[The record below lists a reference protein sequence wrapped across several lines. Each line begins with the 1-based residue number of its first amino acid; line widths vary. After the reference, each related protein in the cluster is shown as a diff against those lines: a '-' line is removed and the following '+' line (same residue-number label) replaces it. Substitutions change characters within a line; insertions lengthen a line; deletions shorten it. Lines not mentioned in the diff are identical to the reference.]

1 MNNRSPSTAALP
13 GRTILVADDD
23 HAMRYVLE
31 QALGRAGYRVYS
43 FANGKALL
51 DFASETPADLV
62 ITDIVMPSGSGLDL
76 LQTLHTR
83 QPELPVIVMTAQSTL
98 SHAVQAFERGA
109 FEYLAKPFDIR
120 RMIDLVAQAMERQQA
135 SRPRPATSNEFSRFG
150 GFVGLSQAM
159 QELFR
164 TIGRLA
170 NSEMTVLIHGES
182 GTGKELVARAVHDHS
197 PRRQG
202 PFTAIN
208 MAAIPANLIESE
220 LFGHEKGAFTGAVA
234 RHHGHFERAKGGTL
248 FLDEIGDMPMQ
259 AQTRLLR
266 VLQGGSFT
274 RVGGTETL
282 KADVRIVAATH
293 QNLPSAIVEG
303 RFREDLFYRLNVV
316 PLYVPSLRSRREDIP
331 LLVDY
336 FLARAAQKLGLPLKR
351 MSQESLAELMA
362 YDWPGNVRE
371 LENLIHRLMVL
382 TPQEIIQREHL
393 NLPRVG
399 KMPGA
404 YEVVRDATLS
414 RVESDVAEE
423 VSPENNLLR
432 FLDQFFTSPSW
443 KNCDNLYDQVVN
455 RIEKSLF
462 DRVLLET
469 SGNRVMAARLLG
481 INRNTLRK
489 KIQDLDVNVKR

>member
-1 MNNRSPSTAALP
+1 MTNTPQ
-13 GRTILVADDD
+13 TILVADDD

-31 QALGRAGYRVYS
+31 QALGRQGYRVRS
-43 FANGKALL
+43 FASGKGLL
-51 DFASETPADLV
+51 DAVAEEPVKLV
-62 ITDIVMPSGSGLDL
+62 ITDIVMPTGSGLDL
-76 LQTLHTR
+76 LQTLHAR
-83 QPELPVIVMTAQSTL
+83 HPELPVIVMTAQSTL
-98 SHAVQAFERGA
+98 NHAVQAFERGA

-120 RMIDLVAQAMERQQA
+120 RMIELVAQALERTQPA
-135 SRPRPATSNEFSRFG
+135 RARPTATEFSRFG

-164 TIGRLA
+164 AIGRLS

-202 PFTAIN
+202 PFAAIN

-220 LFGHEKGAFTGAVA
+220 LFGHEKGAFTGAFA

-266 VLQGGSFT
+266 VLQGGAFT

-282 KADVRIVAATH
+282 HTDVRIVAATH
-293 QNLPSAIVEG
+293 QQLPTAIAEG

-331 LLVDY
+331 LLADY
-336 FLARAAQKLGLPLKR
+336 FLAQAAQRAGLPPKR
-351 MSQESLAELMA
+351 LAADSLEALMA

-382 TPQEIIQREHL
+382 TPQELIQQHHL
-393 NLPRVG
+393 NLPTTGLPRAAEPTG
-399 KMPGA
+399 SLFPPHSMAKTTESHSLEQG
-404 YEVVRDATLS
+404 LS
-414 RVESDVAEE
+414 Q
-423 VSPENNLLR
+423 
-432 FLDQFFTSPSW
+432 FLDNFFAGPDG
-443 KNCDNLYDQVVN
+443 KICDNLHDMVIGRV
-455 RIEKSLF
+455 EKVLF
-462 DRVLLET
+462 ARVLAET
-469 SGNRVMAARLLG
+469 SGNQVMASRLLG

-489 KIQDLDVNVKR
+489 KMQELDVEAKR